1 MRNLQTQDIF
11 SLARVLKE
19 ANVLEVIKNIDKTKD
34 VRQVGMTVIFEVI
47 GNCTDEQCEDK
58 IYKFLSGPFEMTE
71 KEVRELDPEELLD
84 KIFEIASVGKWKSF
98 LSKASQ
104 FLK

>member
-19 ANVLEVIKNIDKTKD
+19 ADILEVIKNIDKTKD
-34 VRQVGMTVIFEVI
+34 ARQVGMTVIFEVI
-47 GNCTDEQCEDK
+47 GNCADEYCEEK
-58 IYKFLSGPFEMTE
+58 IYKFLSGPFEITE
-71 KEVRELDPEELLD
+71 KEVRELDPEVLID
-84 KIFEIASVGKWKSF
+84 KIFEIAPVEKWKSF

>member
-34 VRQVGMTVIFEVI
+34 VRLVGMTVIFHGHI
-47 GNCTDEQCEDK
+47 
-58 IYKFLSGPFEMTE
+58 
-71 KEVRELDPEELLD
+71 
-84 KIFEIASVGKWKSF
+84 
-98 LSKASQ
+98 
-104 FLK
+104 

>member
-1 MRNLQTQDIF
+1 MRSLQTQDIF

-19 ANVLEVIKNIDKTKD
+19 ADIVEVIKNIDKTQD
-34 VRQVGMTVIFEVI
+34 ERQVGMSVIFEIV
-47 GNCTDEQCEDK
+47 GNCADEYCEEK
-58 IYKFLSGPFEMTE
+58 IYKFLAGPFEMTE
-71 KEVRELDPEELLD
+71 KEVRELDLEELID
-84 KIFEIASVGKWKSF
+84 KIFEIASVEKWKSF

>member
-19 ANVLEVIKNIDKTKD
+19 ANVLEVVKNIDKTKD
-34 VRQVGMTVIFEVI
+34 ARQVGMTVIFGVI
-47 GNCTDEQCEDK
+47 GNCAAEHCEEK

-71 KEVRELDPEELLD
+71 MEVRELDPEELID
-84 KIFEIASVGKWKSF
+84 KIFKVASIEKWKSF